1 MVSINTNLAS
11 LIVQSNLNKSSNALE
26 VAIERMTTGFK
37 LNGAK
42 DNAAGYSINTS
53 LTTKLGA
60 YSVAEDNV
68 AMGLDLVMTA
78 SDSLGLINSHLS
90 RLRDLAEQAA
100 NGTYGL
106 DSLSV
111 IQSEADARIAEIE
124 RIMNNTEYN
133 GIKLFNPF
141 VHESGNGG
149 AIPPSGGGTTGGGTT
164 GGTTPDSGTTQPGG
178 GATGGGTTG
187 GTTPGGDTTQP
198 GGDTNPPSG
207 GVDDTNPDDTT
218 PPVTGTAS
226 LTEEEAIAQGYTII
240 KTADELQAMR
250 NNLSGKYILMDNIDL
265 SGYDWEPVGR
275 TGPTSGTYYFTGELN
290 GNGYVIENLTIKGGE
305 TYRGLFAG
313 VTDATIKNVALENVD
328 ISGDSSTGGLVSS
341 SYGSTI
347 IDNCSVTGKING
359 IDSAYWVGGLVGSID
374 DDTIISNCTV
384 EIDVVG
390 DTFVGG
396 LVGEVFS
403 GTINNCYVKGS
414 VNGTASGGL
423 VGYVSSATI
432 TNCWTSASVTCNGTI
447 LSGNVTSIGGLI
459 GGVCDGAIIENC
471 CATGNVT
478 GLDSTVY
485 VGGLVGSA
493 EIDTQISNCYA
504 TGSVSGIYAGGLV
517 GRGYYGEPA
526 LYTNVYYNTET
537 TGQTDWI
544 GQRDPGFTE
553 PSGGISGV
561 TTAELNAL
569 IANGT
574 LPQFTFGTANSTL
587 STAAVLSNNT
597 VPDVF
602 SVNTLSLPVSIQTK
616 ALPEASS
623 IVLQAGIDSSE
634 SSKISF
640 DTSFELSLD
649 IDLTTQTGAI
659 NALSAIDDVI
669 KTVSAKQTEFGAVQ
683 NRLESALEQ
692 ISVSYENL
700 VSTRSTIRDADISE
714 VSSEYIRQQI
724 LQQASATLLA
734 AANQSPAFALQLL

>member
-328 ISGDSSTGGLVSS
+328 ISGDSVIGGLVSFS
-341 SYGSTI
+341 LGSTI

-359 IDSAYWVGGLVGSID
+359 IGSSYWVGGLVGYIRN
-374 DDTIISNCTV
+374 DTIISNCTV

-390 DTFVGG
+390 DTDVGG

-414 VNGTASGGL
+414 VNGSGGGL
-423 VGYVSSATI
+423 IGSVSSATI
-432 TNCWTSASVTCNGTI
+432 TNCWT
-447 LSGNVTSIGGLI
+447 
-459 GGVCDGAIIENC
+459 
-471 CATGNVT
+471 
-478 GLDSTVY
+478 
-485 VGGLVGSA
+485 
-493 EIDTQISNCYA
+493 
-504 TGSVSGIYAGGLV
+504 
-517 GRGYYGEPA
+517 
-526 LYTNVYYNTET
+526 
-537 TGQTDWI
+537 
-544 GQRDPGFTE
+544 
-553 PSGGISGV
+553 
-561 TTAELNAL
+561 
-569 IANGT
+569 
-574 LPQFTFGTANSTL
+574 
-587 STAAVLSNNT
+587 
-597 VPDVF
+597 
-602 SVNTLSLPVSIQTK
+602 
-616 ALPEASS
+616 
-623 IVLQAGIDSSE
+623 
-634 SSKISF
+634 
-640 DTSFELSLD
+640 
-649 IDLTTQTGAI
+649 
-659 NALSAIDDVI
+659 
-669 KTVSAKQTEFGAVQ
+669 
-683 NRLESALEQ
+683 
-692 ISVSYENL
+692 
-700 VSTRSTIRDADISE
+700 
-714 VSSEYIRQQI
+714 
-724 LQQASATLLA
+724 
-734 AANQSPAFALQLL
+734 

>member
-68 AMGLDLVMTA
+68 SMGLDLVMTA

-90 RLRDLAEQAA
+90 RLRDLAEQAS

-187 GTTPGGDTTQP
+187 GTTPGGDT
-198 GGDTNPPSG
+198 NPPSG

-240 KTADELQAMR
+240 KTADELQAMQD
-250 NNLSGKYILMDNIDL
+250 NLSGKYILMDDIDL
-265 SGYDWEPVGR
+265 AGYAWEPVDR
-275 TGPTSGTYYFTGELN
+275 FTGELN
-290 GNGYVIENLTIKGGE
+290 GNGYVVTNLTIKENTWGIG
-305 TYRGLFAG
+305 FFSG

-328 ISGDSSTGGLVSS
+328 ISGDTNTGGLVSRS
-341 SYGSTI
+341 IGSTI

-359 IDSAYWVGGLVGSID
+359 IASSQRVGGLVGCINN
-374 DDTIISNCTV
+374 DTIISNCTV

-390 DTFVGG
+390 DSYVGG

-414 VNGTASGGL
+414 VNGSSSGGL
-423 VGYVSSATI
+423 VGSVSSATI
-432 TNCWTSASVTCNGTI
+432 TNCWTSASVTCNGTAGF
-447 LSGNVTSIGGLI
+447 GNVTSIGGLI
-459 GGVCDGAIIENC
+459 SGVRDGAIIENC

-485 VGGLVGSA
+485 VGGLVGYA
-493 EIDTQISNCYA
+493 EINSQISNCYA
-504 TGSVSGIYAGGLV
+504 TGSVSGIYAGGLL
-517 GRGYYGEPA
+517 GDGSGAPA

-544 GQRDPGFTE
+544 GRRYPDFTE
-553 PSGGISGV
+553 PSGGIFGV
-561 TTAELNAL
+561 TTAELNEL

-602 SVNTLSLPVSIQTK
+602 SVNTLSLPVSTQTK
-616 ALPEASS
+616 ALPEPSS
-623 IVLQAGIDSSE
+623 IILQAGIDSSE

-649 IDLTTQTGAI
+649 IDLTTQAGAI
-659 NALSAIDDVI
+659 NALSAIDDAI
-669 KTVSAKQTEFGAVQ
+669 KTVSAKQTEFGGVQ

-700 VSTRSTIRDADISE
+700 ISTRSTIRDADISE

-724 LQQASATLLA
+724 LQQASATLLST
-734 AANQSPAFALQLL
+734 ANQSPAFALQLL

>member
-133 GIKLFNPF
+133 GIKLFNSF

-149 AIPPSGGGTTGGGTT
+149 AIPPSGGGT
-164 GGTTPDSGTTQPGG
+164 
-178 GATGGGTTG
+178 TGGGTTG

-275 TGPTSGTYYFTGELN
+275 TGLASVIYYFTGELN

-305 TYRGLFAG
+305 YDRGLFAG

-328 ISGDSSTGGLVSS
+328 ISGDSDTGGLVSS
-341 SYGSTI
+341 SFGSTI

-359 IDSAYWVGGLVGSID
+359 IDSSQNVGGLVGYIS

-390 DTFVGG
+390 DSFVGG
-396 LVGEVFS
+396 LVGKVFS

-414 VNGTASGGL
+414 VNGSASGGL

-432 TNCWTSASVTCNGTI
+432 TNCWASASVTCNGTI

-459 GGVCDGAIIENC
+459 GGVRDGSIIENC

-493 EIDTQISNCYA
+493 EIDNQISNCYA
-504 TGSVSGIYAGGLV
+504 TGSVSGKYAGGLV
-517 GRGYYGEPA
+517 GRGTGEPA

-537 TGQTDWI
+537 TAQTDWI
-544 GQRDPGFTE
+544 GRRDPGFTE

-561 TTAELNAL
+561 TTAELNEL

-602 SVNTLSLPVSIQTK
+602 SVNTLSLPVSTQTK
-616 ALPEASS
+616 ALPEPSS

-640 DTSFELSLD
+640 DISFELSLD

-700 VSTRSTIRDADISE
+700 ISTRSTIRDADISE

-724 LQQASATLLA
+724 LQQASATLLST
-734 AANQSPAFALQLL
+734 ANQSPAFALQLL